1 MQINFR
7 KKLIR
12 TVVLT
17 CSIIFCMGYYFDQY
31 PNHEIRKQISTDGL
45 LMD

>member
-1 MQINFR
+1 
-7 KKLIR
+7 
-12 TVVLT
+12 
-17 CSIIFCMGYYFDQY
+17 MGYYFDQY